1 MLGAGE
7 TEDFGSIVPE
17 LARSWSS
24 GWLLSLAQAVQAEQ
38 SRILAELVGRRAFD
52 GVLNVATRVDLLA
65 FESPAFYDRLIR
77 AVTQGQFRSIQI
89 VNGLVGLI
97 GAAVAA
103 TGIVLAL
110 AALQPLLL
118 PLVLLGVVPLWFV
131 STRNSR
137 DLYRS
142 RGR

>member
-1 MLGAGE
+1 MLVG
-7 TEDFGSIVPE
+7 
-17 LARSWSS
+17 LA
-24 GWLLSLAQAVQAEQ
+24 LSLAQAVQAEQ

-103 TGIVLAL
+103 TGIVIAL

-118 PLVLLGVVPLWFV
+118 PL
-131 STRNSR
+131 
-137 DLYRS
+137 DHARS
-142 RGR
+142 RAALVRLDP